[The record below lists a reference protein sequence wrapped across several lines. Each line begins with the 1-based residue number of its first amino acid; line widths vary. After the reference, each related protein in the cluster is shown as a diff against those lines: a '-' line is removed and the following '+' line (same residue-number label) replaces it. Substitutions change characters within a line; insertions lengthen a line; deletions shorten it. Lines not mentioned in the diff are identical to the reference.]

1 MVGEPDQQV
10 ALHCTDGGTGGLRA
24 SVVIDRNN
32 LTVGT
37 DARLMCRITD
47 ALGGEHVTIQW
58 HKDGQMIDT
67 DNEQDRYTFDGA
79 YLNVE
84 KVIGQD
90 GGEYTCTAV
99 RGDEEVQSPAVTL
112 YIQREYLATLRMTL
126 LTMQDA

>member
-1 MVGEPDQQV
+1 MSSV
-10 ALHCTDGGTGGLRA
+10 DGGTGRLRA
-24 SVVIDRNN
+24 SVVVDRNN

-67 DNEQDRYTFDGA
+67 DNEEDRYTFDGA
-79 YLNVE
+79 YVNIE

-90 GGEYTCTAV
+90 AGEYTCTAV
-99 RGDEEVQSPAVTL
+99 RGDEEVQSAAVTL
-112 YIQREYLATLRMTL
+112 NIQRESQPTALVTTPACSTIIEL
-126 LTMQDA
+126 

>member
-1 MVGEPDQQV
+1 M
-10 ALHCTDGGTGGLRA
+10 
-24 SVVIDRNN
+24 IDRNN

-47 ALGGEHVTIQW
+47 TLGGEHVTMQW
-58 HKDGQMIDT
+58 HKDGQMIDA

-112 YIQREYLATLRMTL
+112 YIQRE
-126 LTMQDA
+126 